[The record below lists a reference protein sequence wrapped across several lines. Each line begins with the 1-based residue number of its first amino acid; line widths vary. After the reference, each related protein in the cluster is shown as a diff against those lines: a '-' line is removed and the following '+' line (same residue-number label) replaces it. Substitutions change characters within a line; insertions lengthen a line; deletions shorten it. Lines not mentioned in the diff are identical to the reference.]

1 MIHNDS
7 QIVCLQDIIVLK
19 PNQTHIPRVF
29 GSFIACKAA

>member
-1 MIHNDS
+1 MIHKLCVYS
-7 QIVCLQDIIVLK
+7 LQDIIVLK